1 MTGSAPALVLVIGQP
16 TAHTRNG
23 CRIPYECN
31 ACGEGIYATAFGL
44 AADKTTKCTMSATL
58 RAHALDFLDVE
69 HDDELPG
76 YDEAMPA
83 PAYGAH
89 DGPLA
94 TYCLRQYDRKIQML
108 AAYDAPVAPSYRITT
123 NSFRV
128 FSKKPEME
136 VLHTSQDMRQ
146 RNIAALSYDNDG
158 GFPWRPRAHFDYTVE
173 DGSCT
178 RYKMESLNFEDW
190 SCTIDDKTYVW
201 ALDMRPIA
209 LVLSDKDSGK
219 VIARFTFSDKGVL
232 ALRGAEVGDLAI
244 FRDGLTL
251 APGGIDKVV
260 CGVMIVVTF
269 FKRMGR
275 NYTNPKTDGL
285 GRVGSV
291 ARDMPLP
298 SLHRGSTA
306 GYSSLGNWAG

>member
-1 MTGSAPALVLVIGQP
+1 VLVLVIGQP
-16 TAHTRNG
+16 NAHTRNE
-23 CRIPYECN
+23 CRIRYERN
-31 ACGEGIYATAFGL
+31 AYGESIYTRPFGL
-44 AADKTTKCTMSATL
+44 TAETTTRCTMPETPNAE
-58 RAHALDFLDVE
+58 ALDFLNVD
-69 HDDELPG
+69 HDDELPA
-76 YDEAMPA
+76 YEAATA
-83 PAYGAH
+83 PAYDNGA
-89 DGPLA
+89 DDEPLII
-94 TYCLRQYDRKIQML
+94 YRLRQYDRKIQIL
-108 AAYDAPVAPSYRITT
+108 AACDAPVAPSYRITT

-136 VLHTSQDMRQ
+136 VLYTSQDMRQ

-158 GFPWRPRAHFDYTVE
+158 GFPWRPRAHFDYVGE
-173 DGSCT
+173 DGLRT

-190 SCTIDDKTYVW
+190 SLTIHDKTYVW
-201 ALDMRPIA
+201 TLDMRPIA
-209 LVLSDKDSGK
+209 LVLSEKDSAR

-232 ALRGAEVGDLAI
+232 AQRGAEVGDLI
-244 FRDGLTL
+244 MFRDGLTL
-251 APGGIDKVV
+251 AREGIDQVV
-260 CGVMIVVTF
+260 CGAMMVVTF

-291 ARDMPLP
+291 ACDGPLP

>member
-1 MTGSAPALVLVIGQP
+1 MAGSAPVLVLVIGQP
-16 TAHTRNG
+16 SAHTRNG

-31 ACGEGIYATAFGL
+31 ACSESIYATAFRL
-44 AADKTTKCTMSATL
+44 AADKTTKCTMSAML
-58 RAHALDFLDVE
+58 RANALDSLDVE
-69 HDDELPG
+69 YDNELPG

-83 PAYGAH
+83 PAYGAY
-89 DGPLA
+89 DTPLA

-108 AAYDAPVAPSYRITT
+108 TAYDAPLASSYRITT

-136 VLHTSQDMRQ
+136 VLYTWQDMRQ

-158 GFPWRPRAHFDYTVE
+158 GFPWRPRAHFDYTAE
-173 DGSCT
+173 DGLCT

-190 SCTIDDKTYVW
+190 SFTIDDKTYVW

-209 LVLSDKDSGK
+209 LVLSDKDSAK
-219 VIARFTFSDKGVL
+219 VIARFVFSEKGVL
-232 ALRGAEVGDLAI
+232 ALRGDAVGDLTVY
-244 FRDGLTL
+244 RDGLTL
-251 APGGIDKVV
+251 APGGMDKVV
-260 CGVMIVVTF
+260 CGVMIVATF

-275 NYTNPKTDGL
+275 NYTNPKTNGL

-291 ARDMPLP
+291 AREMPLP